1 MRATLVQSP
10 LQALSPAQQ
19 HASARRPATA
29 RCAQLA
35 PAERAD
41 RAALIARHQPLVH
54 YVVGRMRY
62 LADASALLAFEDLLG
77 YGTEGLIAAIDTF
90 DPEHGAQ
97 FSTWAV
103 LKIRN
108 AVFDALRALDPL
120 SRTTRQRSR
129 AIDHATAEL
138 AQVGGHW
145 PTRRELAAALGEPVA
160 QLEETLQEIERTTV
174 ASLDRARRDA
184 AGEDEGGLDLYDRL
198 ADEDL
203 EGDPAAV
210 ADRTALHRL
219 LAAAIAALPERE
231 RLLVTG
237 HYHEGRSLRLI
248 GLQLGVSESRMSQL
262 HTRALR
268 RLREQLAVVLA
279 DDPPPPPAPPARRRA
294 ARPTPTALSH
304 ALRHALGRAA

>member
-160 QLEETLQEIERTTV
+160 QLEQTVQELERTAV

-279 DDPPPPPAPPARRRA
+279 DDPPPPASPARRRA

-304 ALRHALGRAA
+304 ALQHARGRAA